1 VRKIP
6 QVIEEKMLR
15 LWLEGHSYR
24 TISKETGCSVGTVH
38 NKIEDFRRQS
48 ADLDALRLLNIS
60 LKEKGSNVYD
70 ILRGA
75 RLLDAL
81 NKLGVDLPKIE
92 EFIKL
97 CEALSEERGVE
108 SSLLVDAG
116 VRLVTLQQKTGF
128 TYDKLADEY
137 EAKMK
142 GLRDLQTKRNELSKE
157 IEAMQKTRDVSEVA
171 EELVK
176 IGVKPEKVKKLLA
189 ERGALEKELQT
200 LEGKIGEEEIRLR
213 RLTAD
218 VNLLQRVQR
227 ITKKQNGSFY
237 CPHCQGVTAHRVRRF
252 DLEKALRT
260 GYLPI
265 QCMWCGALNQ
275 YDIWPFVTELALE
288 ALS

>member
-1 VRKIP
+1 
-6 QVIEEKMLR
+6 
-15 LWLEGHSYR
+15 
-24 TISKETGCSVGTVH
+24 
-38 NKIEDFRRQS
+38 
-48 ADLDALRLLNIS
+48 
-60 LKEKGSNVYD
+60 
-70 ILRGA
+70 
-75 RLLDAL
+75 L

-92 EFIKL
+92 GFIKL
-97 CEALSEERGVE
+97 CEALSGERKVE

-116 VRLVTLQQKTGF
+116 LRLMTLQQKTGL

-142 GLRDLQTKRNELSKE
+142 GLRDLQTKKEELSKQ
-157 IEAMQKTRDVSEVA
+157 IEVLQKIRGVSEVA

-200 LEGKIGEEEIRLR
+200 LEGKIGYEEIRLR

-218 VNLLQRVQR
+218 VNLLRKVQR
-227 ITKKQNGSFY
+227 ITDRQNASFH
-237 CPHCQGVTAHRVRRF
+237 CPYCQGVTAQRIGRF
-252 DLEKALRT
+252 DLENALRT
-260 GYLPI
+260 GCLPI